1 MSTNLA
7 PTASGSA
14 IVAALEAAYT
24 DVRAHHPELPE
35 VVFVTGTG
43 LMGRSTKWGHFWR
56 DRWVVEAR
64 EGAAVDTDA
73 LAAGR
78 RPEVFIAGE
87 RLAQGAESVLETILH
102 ESAHALAV
110 VRGVK
115 ATSRGGRYH
124 NRRYLALAEEV
135 GLCHPGPADKVFGWA
150 HTSLTDATR
159 ERYAPTIA
167 RLQAGITVY
176 LESPEAAAA
185 AARPKQT
192 GKSRNLLRA
201 VCACAEPRVIRASRK
216 VLESDPVI
224 CGRCMAPFTS
234 DED

>member
-1 MSTNLA
+1 MSTNPN

-14 IVAALEAAYT
+14 IVAALEAAYN

-56 DRWVVEAR
+56 DRWVEAR
-64 EGAAVDTDA
+64 EGAAVDTAA

-87 RLAQGAESVLETILH
+87 RLAQGAEQVLETILH

-135 GLCHPGPADKVFGWA
+135 GLCHPGPADKVFGWS
-150 HTSLTDATR
+150 HTCITEAAR
-159 ERYAPTIA
+159 ERYAATIA
-167 RLQAGITVY
+167 RLQDGITVY

-185 AARPKQT
+185 AETPKRT
-192 GKSRNLLRA
+192 RKSRNLLRA
-201 VCACAEPRVIRASRK
+201 ACACPEPRIIRASRK

-224 CGRCMAPFTS
+224 CGRCMAPFTA

>member
-1 MSTNLA
+1 MSTNLT
-7 PTASGSA
+7 PTTSGSA
-14 IVAALEAAYT
+14 IVAALEAAYA
-24 DVRAHHPELPE
+24 DVRARHPELPE
-35 VVFVTGTG
+35 VVFATGTG
-43 LMGRSTKWGHFWR
+43 LMGRW
-56 DRWVVEAR
+56 VEAR
-64 EGAAVDTDA
+64 EGAVVDTDA

-102 ESAHALAV
+102 GSAHALAV

-135 GLCHPGPADKVFGWA
+135 GLCHPGPADKVFGWS
-150 HTSLTDATR
+150 HTELTDATR
-159 ERYAPTIA
+159 ERYGSTIA
-167 RLQAGITVY
+167 RLQDGITAY

-185 AARPKQT
+185 PKRT

-201 VCACAEPRVIRASRK
+201 ACACPEPRVIRASRK

-224 CGRCMAPFTS
+224 CGRCMAPFTA

>member
-1 MSTNLA
+1 MSTNLT
-7 PTASGSA
+7 PTTSGSA
-14 IVAALEAAYT
+14 IVAALEAAYA
-24 DVRAHHPELPE
+24 DVRARHPELPE

-43 LMGRSTKWGHFWR
+43 IMGRTTKWGHFWK
-56 DRWVVEAR
+56 DRWVEAR

-87 RLAQGAESVLETILH
+87 RLAQGAEQVLETILH

-124 NRRYLALAEEV
+124 NRRYLALAEEL
-135 GLCHPGPADKVFGWA
+135 GMCHPGPADKVFGWS
-150 HTSLTDATR
+150 HTCLTDATR
-159 ERYAPTIA
+159 ERYATTIA
-167 RLQAGITVY
+167 RLQDGITVY

-185 AARPKQT
+185 QTPKRT

-201 VCACAEPRVIRASRK
+201 ACGCPEPRVIRASRK

-224 CGRCMAPFTS
+224 CGRCMAPFTA